1 MDTLNEKWTPEFI
14 EQEIRRTY
22 RSFGSIPATVITI
35 PPQMPRDLYD
45 AYTPFKRTNHIYRLY
60 LYYCYQLGYLP
71 KGTDYKPTSPYL
83 KEAVRKLDE
92 ITAQVTYMSVRKIN
106 TLEEL
111 YADRELTEKALTVL
125 CEQREKL
132 RNKIRRALPEDKET
146 LRKDKAELTEKI
158 TVLRKELKCNYAIE
172 GRSVGIQDTLDMVTA
187 NEIRNK
193 ELRQQE
199 KQTKKKEGYSR

>member
-1 MDTLNEKWTPEFI
+1 MKTQLFLT
-14 EQEIRRTY
+14 
-22 RSFGSIPATVITI
+22 SF
-35 PPQMPRDLYD
+35 
-45 AYTPFKRTNHIYRLY
+45 AYN
-60 LYYCYQLGYLP
+60 
-71 KGTDYKPTSPYL
+71 
-83 KEAVRKLDE
+83 V
-92 ITAQVTYMSVRKIN
+92 
-106 TLEEL
+106 
-111 YADRELTEKALTVL
+111 
-125 CEQREKL
+125 EKL